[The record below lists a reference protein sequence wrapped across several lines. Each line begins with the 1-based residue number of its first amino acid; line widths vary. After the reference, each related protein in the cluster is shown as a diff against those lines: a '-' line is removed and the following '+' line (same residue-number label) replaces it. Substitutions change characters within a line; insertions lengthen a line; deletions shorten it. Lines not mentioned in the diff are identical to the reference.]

1 MPNPFSWDY
10 LTTQPASDDVLDGF
24 TIVYAAVM
32 LLGFV
37 VAAYLHYRPWTKPF
51 GTMFR
56 RRSVLRAT
64 TIAMWVSGIG
74 LFFFLIRL
82 LQINPFTFGE
92 PIWMWLSLLAV
103 VALLVMIGASWNSSR
118 VAAQTPQVG
127 SRGRT
132 GSPQASPAA
141 KRPVRRDKA
150 HR

>member
-1 MPNPFSWDY
+1 MPNPFSWDH
-10 LTTQPASDDVLDGF
+10 LTTQPASDEVLNGF

-37 VAAYLHYRPWTKPF
+37 GAAYLHYRPWTKPF
-51 GTMFR
+51 GKLFR

-64 TIAMWVSGIG
+64 FLAMWVFGTG

-82 LQINPFTFGE
+82 LQINPFSFGE

-103 VALLVMIGASWNSSR
+103 VVMFVIIGMSWNSSR
-118 VAAQTPQVG
+118 AAAHAAQVDARRRITAP
-127 SRGRT
+127 RT
-132 GSPQASPAA
+132 ANTV

>member
-1 MPNPFSWDY
+1 MPNPFSWEY
-10 LTTQPASDDVLDGF
+10 LTTQPATDDVLDGF

-32 LLGFV
+32 ILGFV
-37 VAAYLHYRPWTKPF
+37 IAAYVHYRPWTRPF
-51 GTMFR
+51 GKLFR
-56 RRSVLRAT
+56 RRSVIRAT
-64 TIAMWVSGIG
+64 TFAMWIFGTG

-103 VALLVMIGASWNSSR
+103 AILFVVIGMSWNSSR
-118 VAAQTPQVG
+118 AAAQASSVDR
-127 SRGRT
+127 RGRT
-132 GSPQASPAA
+132 TAPQTTNAV

>member
-24 TIVYAAVM
+24 TIVYAALM

-51 GTMFR
+51 GALFR
-56 RRSVLRAT
+56 RRSVLKAT
-64 TIAMWVSGIG
+64 TIAMWVFGVG

-82 LQINPFTFGE
+82 LQINPFSFGE

-103 VALLVMIGASWNSSR
+103 VALLVMIGVSWNSSR
-118 VAAQTPQVG
+118 VSAQTVVTD
-127 SRGRT
+127 SRGRV
-132 GSPQASPAA
+132 GAPQTSPAT

>member
-1 MPNPFSWDY
+1 MPNPLTWDH
-10 LTTQPASDDVLDGF
+10 LTTQPASDEVLNGF
-24 TIVYAAVM
+24 AIVYAAVM

-51 GTMFR
+51 GKLFR
-56 RRSVLRAT
+56 RRSVLHAT
-64 TIAMWVSGIG
+64 FVAMWVFGTG

-82 LQINPFTFGE
+82 LQINPFSFGE

-103 VALLVMIGASWNSSR
+103 VVMFVIIGMSWNSSR
-118 VAAQTPQVG
+118 AAAHASQVDA
-127 SRGRT
+127 RGRT
-132 GSPQASPAA
+132 TAPRTTNTV